1 MRRARIALALAA
13 LALGAPSVAAP
24 GQDMRQLPLPALKP
38 GEQQAVFAMGCFWCA
53 ETAFEGLPG
62 VRAVISGFAGGAEPH
77 PTYEQV
83 SAGVTGHAE
92 SVDVIFDPAKVTYAQ
107 LLDLFWHN
115 IDPTSAEGQFC
126 DRGHQYRSAILYLN
140 DDQKRR
146 ALASKRR
153 IETAPRRFKGAIVTE
168 VAPAGTFWPAE
179 EYHQDFYKKSPGRYH
194 EYREGCGRDRRLI
207 ELWGKPGRQG
217 HS

>member
-1 MRRARIALALAA
+1 MRFPPVLLVAALALAI
-13 LALGAPSVAAP
+13 PSPAASEK
-24 GQDMRQLPLPALKP
+24 DMRQLPLPALKP

-62 VRAVISGFAGGAEPH
+62 VRAVISGFAGGTEAH

-92 SVDVIFDPAKVTYAQ
+92 SVDVIFDPAKVSYAQ

-126 DRGHQYRSAILYLN
+126 DRGHRSRSATLYLN
-140 DDQKRR
+140 EDQKRQ

-153 IETAPRRFKGAIVTE
+153 IEVGPRRFKGAIVTE
-168 VAPAGTFWPAE
+168 VAPANTFWPAE
-179 EYHQDFYKKSPGRYH
+179 EYHQDFYKKDPGRYH

-217 HS
+217 HA